1 MHAER
6 KRHYTTS
13 KSSSESKVKTI
24 KEKLIEMNLENRFT
38 FIMINFFISHIKWIC
53 FTNFKH
59 WSRRKILI
67 EIKKKLFSIDFVHLT
82 CFNFAIKSSKSAS
95 VLHAKACKD
104 KTIKSNSII
113 NYFLTKASEGSR
125 PENFI
130 LFTRS
135 Q

>member
-1 MHAER
+1 MDLLH
-6 KRHYTTS
+6 KFQTLV
-13 KSSSESKVKTI
+13 SEEDSNRNKI
-24 KEKLIEMNLENRFT
+24 KN
-38 FIMINFFISHIKWIC
+38 
-53 FTNFKH
+53 
-59 WSRRKILI
+59 
-67 EIKKKLFSIDFVHLT
+67 LFSIDFIDFT